1 MCLKAH
7 LRLFLIGKSV
17 RRGSEMND
25 ATLILS
31 EISAMSER
39 YGKQNTDI
47 AKSIVSMINET
58 FNNRAIGQEELLSI
72 YMYTF
77 GCLEIYRTIALNGGF
92 ISASF
97 SGVDSIPQSEAV
109 PRIVFLEAYSSA
121 FIKGVENRN
130 NFEFES
136 NMMFSAL
143 FKVALSNY
151 LANRSLVFLFD
162 SLRLEDIVSTD
173 ESTAIENFAS
183 LLNGI
188 ISRS

>member
-1 MCLKAH
+1 
-7 LRLFLIGKSV
+7 
-17 RRGSEMND
+17 MND